1 MLVNSNKIFHGAQH
15 LLTSPFGQKRLNG
28 RVHQGT
34 DYGTYSKKIYQ
45 FPPRNFAKVVRVI
58 NKETIGNERGIYADL
73 QWPSIDRGLILQHLN
88 AVYVKVGDTIN
99 VSDIIGETG
108 DTGLDICG
116 NKVSSGI
123 HAHAELYVISTGK
136 RLNFDTWNMEE
147 DMTEQETREIVK
159 EELDKTNMPVS
170 TWAIGDW
177 DWGIINKLTDGTA
190 PRNSLARQ
198 EAIALLHRFYELFVK
213 DIDE

>member
-123 HAHAELYVISTGK
+123 HAHAEL
-136 RLNFDTWNMEE
+136 
-147 DMTEQETREIVK
+147 
-159 EELDKTNMPVS
+159 
-170 TWAIGDW
+170 
-177 DWGIINKLTDGTA
+177 
-190 PRNSLARQ
+190 
-198 EAIALLHRFYELFVK
+198 
-213 DIDE
+213 